1 MQSTEQTAATKD
13 LLARL
18 IKLQQRQSDR
28 DRLRRN
34 IQVGLIAFALV
45 AAETGRRGARLTATP
60 ESPYFRDSW
69 MGEEALALG
78 LVDAQCTIDLALASL
93 GAPHLREF
101 APRASLIDR
110 LTEQI
115 AARAAGVLQYDAA
128 PRPMTLR

>member
-1 MQSTEQTAATKD
+1 MQSTAQTAATKD

-18 IKLQQRQSDR
+18 IELQQRQSDR

-45 AAETGRRGARLTATP
+45 AAETARRGARLTATP
-60 ESPYFRDSW
+60 ESPFSRDSR

-78 LVDAQCTIDLALASL
+78 LVDAQCTIDHVLAAPGAS
-93 GAPHLREF
+93 HLRDF

-110 LTEQI
+110 WTEQI